1 MIVKMILFRAVCVW
15 VAMVFGASAAHA
27 HFAAG
32 YDLRVVHF
40 VRGEG
45 GLHAYFRLTL
55 PLVVANGLGPKE
67 ADGFYS
73 PAPFTIRRIESA
85 HAFFYPDVEKM
96 RADPKGLGEL
106 IANGHRLEIDGD
118 VARTEVIA
126 VRVYPKGTVLPFNTL
141 EEARQATAPGE
152 AYTLQADEVDAAYV
166 MVDAHLF
173 YPSQGEVAG
182 FRLSSTLDNRVLGQP
197 EVQNLLIDHAPGSE
211 VVYKTSGFLKQPI
224 DINPSRWS
232 AARSFFRHG
241 FEHFAL
247 GADHLLFV
255 LCLALGAAALTQLVW
270 RITGFTLG
278 HAVSLTAGF
287 FGYVP
292 SGAWFVPAVEI
303 CIAMSIVLAAI
314 AILFRKVH
322 NRFLIWVTVAIGI
335 VHGLGFSFALRDM
348 LQIDGPHL
356 VVSLGAFNLGV
367 EAGQVMFAAAV
378 WGLMR
383 ILTQGA
389 NTRRIK
395 LERVISGACL
405 TVAGVWIV
413 GRSQSLIAVF
423 F

>member
-1 MIVKMILFRAVCVW
+1 MIVKMILFRTVCVW

-40 VRGEG
+40 ARGDNG
-45 GLHAYFRLTL
+45 MHAYFRLTL
-55 PLVVANGLGPKE
+55 PLVVANGLGPKG
-67 ADGFYS
+67 ADGFYA
-73 PAPFTIRRIESA
+73 PALFTIRRIESA
-85 HAFFYPDVEKM
+85 HAFFYPDVVKM
-96 RADPKGLGEL
+96 RADAKGLGKL

-118 VARTEVIA
+118 VTKAEVMA

-152 AYTLQADEVDAAYV
+152 TYPLKADEVDAAFV

-173 YPSQGEVAG
+173 YPSQGEVSG
-182 FRLSSTLDNRVLGQP
+182 LRLSSTLDNRVLGQP
-197 EVQNLLIDHAPGSE
+197 EVQNLLIDHAPGGE

-232 AARSFFRHG
+232 AASSFFRHG

-255 LCLALGAAALTQLVW
+255 LCLALGAAALSHLVW

-292 SGAWFVPAVEI
+292 SGPWFVPAVEI
-303 CIAMSIVLAAI
+303 CIALSIILAAV
-314 AILFRKVH
+314 AILFRKVR

-335 VHGLGFSFALRDM
+335 VHGFGFSFALRDM
-348 LQIDGPHL
+348 LQIDAPRL
-356 VVSLGAFNLGV
+356 IVSLGAFNLGV
-367 EAGQVMFAAAV
+367 EAGQVMFAVAV
-378 WGLMR
+378 WGAIRLLGDGEA
-383 ILTQGA
+383 I
-389 NTRRIK
+389 RRIR
-395 LERVISGACL
+395 LERVIFGACVV
-405 TVAGVWIV
+405 TATVWIV
-413 GRSQSLIAVF
+413 GRSQTLIAAIF
-423 F
+423 